1 MLKTHKCSDISE
13 WIAVT
18 KLATLAHGSVLR
30 IMENADEN
38 VGTLNPLDVCRSLSC
53 FCFSFLRV

>member
-1 MLKTHKCSDISE
+1 MLKTHKYSDISE
-13 WIAVT
+13 WMAVT

-38 VGTLNPLDVCRSLSC
+38 VGTLNPLDVCHLIS
-53 FCFSFLRV
+53 